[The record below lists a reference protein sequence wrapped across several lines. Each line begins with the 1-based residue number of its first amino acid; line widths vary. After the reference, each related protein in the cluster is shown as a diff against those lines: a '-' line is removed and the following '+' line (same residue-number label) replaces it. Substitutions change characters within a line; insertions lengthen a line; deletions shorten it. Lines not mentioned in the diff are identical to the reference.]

1 MKSLA
6 ILTLAVLCGLPL
18 AALADDA
25 DVQAALNR
33 AIVQQQLQADLQS
46 RLAMQQAA
54 LQNEQLLNT
63 LRLRSSLDQ
72 NDAAIRQ
79 IMLQQQLNLLRL
91 QLRAVAKPKARV
103 RLSCFLGVDGRF
115 GDVLPE
121 RSLRAD
127 DEEAPVLD
135 IAASRLKECIV
146 CVARLIES

>member
-6 ILTLAVLCGLPL
+6 ILSLAVLCGLPL

-46 RLAMQQAA
+46 RLATQQAA

-63 LRLRSSLDQ
+63 LRLRSSLDR

-79 IMLQQQLNLLRL
+79 IMLQQQLNLLR
-91 QLRAVAKPKARV
+91 QRLRAAAKPKTKIR
-103 RLSCFLGVDGRF
+103 
-115 GDVLPE
+115 P
-121 RSLRAD
+121 
-127 DEEAPVLD
+127 
-135 IAASRLKECIV
+135 
-146 CVARLIES
+146 

>member
-6 ILTLAVLCGLPL
+6 VLSLAVLCGLPL

-33 AIVQQQLQADLQS
+33 AIVQRQLQADLQS
-46 RLAMQQAA
+46 RLAAQQAA
-54 LQNEQLLNT
+54 LQNEQFLNT

-91 QLRAVAKPKARV
+91 QLRAAAKPKNRV
-103 RLSCFLGVDGRF
+103 R
-115 GDVLPE
+115 P
-121 RSLRAD
+121 
-127 DEEAPVLD
+127 
-135 IAASRLKECIV
+135 
-146 CVARLIES
+146 